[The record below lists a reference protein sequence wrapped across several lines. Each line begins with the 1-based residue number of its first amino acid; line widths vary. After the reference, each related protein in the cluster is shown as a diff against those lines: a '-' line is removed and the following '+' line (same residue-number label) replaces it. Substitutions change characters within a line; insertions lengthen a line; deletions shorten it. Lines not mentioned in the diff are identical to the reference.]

1 MSLPFLRGV
10 LLACGQKKKQSHKII
25 IRKKIT
31 ARHCVGGFTV
41 KPFWFSSCGKLAL
54 SANRLGLFTRM
65 EITQH
70 PWLNKRFTCSLLV
83 FFGWG
88 VVKDKTIY
96 QHKKKQLL
104 LFRSG
109 DVFLISNCEVEW
121 VTGSACLF
129 SSHVIF
135 VCRWYV
141 FFFKSQSTGQ
151 NIQSSVSALSDV
163 ISEK

>member
-1 MSLPFLRGV
+1 MFFLDGEF
-10 LLACGQKKKQSHKII
+10 L
-25 IRKKIT
+25 
-31 ARHCVGGFTV
+31 
-41 KPFWFSSCGKLAL
+41 
-54 SANRLGLFTRM
+54 
-65 EITQH
+65 
-70 PWLNKRFTCSLLV
+70 
-83 FFGWG
+83 
-88 VVKDKTIY
+88 KDKTIY
-96 QHKKKQLL
+96 QQKKKQLL
-104 LFRSG
+104 LFRPG